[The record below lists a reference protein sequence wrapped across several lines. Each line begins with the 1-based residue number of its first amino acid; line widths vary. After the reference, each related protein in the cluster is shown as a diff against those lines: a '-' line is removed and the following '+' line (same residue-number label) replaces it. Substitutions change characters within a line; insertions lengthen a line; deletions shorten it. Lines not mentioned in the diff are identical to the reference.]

1 MMLRDFEE
9 KQAASN
15 EKENEEKDLKVC
27 YTEDFK
33 QNISLLLDFS
43 LIQIVQS
50 SNQLQELH
58 VQIVLAVDL
67 GANF

>member
-1 MMLRDFEE
+1 MLI
-9 KQAASN
+9 
-15 EKENEEKDLKVC
+15 
-27 YTEDFK
+27 TEDFK
-33 QNISLLLDFS
+33 QDISLLLDFS

-67 GANF
+67 DANF